1 MEITKTKFKDLL
13 VSNKKT
19 FKDKRGYFRE
29 LYLEKHFKT
38 KFPFDVMSYSKKNV
52 LRGLHL
58 QLKNPQAK
66 LITVLHGKIFDVCV
80 DCRSKSKT
88 FGKYFSIYLSEKE
101 NKSLFIPAGFAH
113 GFCSMTDE
121 VVLHYKCSKYRNA
134 NSETGILWND
144 NDLNIK
150 WPNKKFII
158 SDKDKKNISF
168 YDLKRLIKNLDIKK
182 RNDFQK

>member
-1 MEITKTKFKDLL
+1 MKIIKTKFKDL
-13 VSNKKT
+13 VIYDKET
-19 FKDKRGYFRE
+19 FKDQRGYFRE

-58 QLKNPQAK
+58 QLKNPQTK
-66 LITVLHGKIFDVCV
+66 LITVLRGKIFDVCV
-80 DCRSKSKT
+80 DCRFKSKT

-101 NKSLFIPAGFAH
+101 NKSLLIPAGFAH
-113 GFCSMTDE
+113 GFCSMSKE
-121 VVLHYKCSKYRNA
+121 VVLHYKCSKYRSA

-144 NDLNIK
+144 NELGIK

-168 YDLKRLIKNLDIKK
+168 GELKKL
-182 RNDFQK
+182 

>member
-1 MEITKTKFKDLL
+1 MKIINTKFKDL
-13 VSNKKT
+13 VIYDKET
-19 FKDKRGYFRE
+19 FKDQRGYFRE
-29 LYLEKHFKT
+29 LYSEKHFKT

-58 QLKNPQAK
+58 QLKNPQTK
-66 LITVLHGKIFDVCV
+66 LITVLRGKIFDVCV
-80 DCRSKSKT
+80 DCRLKSKT

-101 NKSLFIPAGFAH
+101 NKSLLIPAGFAH
-113 GFCSMTDE
+113 GFCSMSDE
-121 VVLHYKCSKYRNA
+121 VVLHYKCSKYRSA

-144 NDLNIK
+144 NELGIK

-168 YDLKRLIKNLDIKK
+168 NKLKKL
-182 RNDFQK
+182 

>member
-13 VSNKKT
+13 VSNKKS